1 MEQNS
6 AWFME
11 AKPVAIWLFLCCIMV
26 ILMVGIGGFTRLS
39 KAGLSITEW
48 KPITGTLPPLSGQDW
63 LQEKLKYE
71 ATPEYKALNY
81 GISMEEFRAIYLIEY
96 VHRLVARL
104 TGLVFV
110 LPFIYFILR
119 RKISKKVVIKL
130 CVALLFG
137 ALQAFAGWYMVKSG
151 LVAKPHVS
159 HYRLALHLLL
169 ALVIFALLSY
179 QFFDH
184 QIWIPV
190 LRTQLY
196 EHCSIRV
203 IFTKKDVIPVPR
215 HWDPENLTL
224 NKWLHSK
231 SWIPVSATFM
241 TPFAV
246 QFIFKSKRSY
256 SCVSATRMT
265 GFQSTNSSIYYT
277 ILILILIVIQIIFG
291 AFVAGLNAGLIYNT
305 FPLMDG
311 QIVPEDLFFLQPIW
325 LNIFENRATVQF
337 IHRALALLILT
348 LVVILTVKN
357 ASIKPVYI
365 MLLSVVIQI
374 ILGVITLL
382 LHIPIAIAIAHQVF
396 SFILFGSSL
405 YFLCYLRKQ
414 TTSPICTFFP
424 S

>member
-1 MEQNS
+1 MES
-6 AWFME
+6 
-11 AKPVAIWLFLCCIMV
+11 KPVAIWLFLCCIMV

-71 ATPEYKALNY
+71 TTPEYKAFNY
-81 GISMEEFRAIYLIEY
+81 GMSMEEFQAIYLIEY

-110 LPFIYFILR
+110 LPFIYFTLR
-119 RKISKKVVIKL
+119 RKISKKVVIRL
-130 CVALLFG
+130 FVALLFG

-151 LVAKPHVS
+151 LVTEPHVS

-169 ALVIFALLSY
+169 ALIVFALLSY
-179 QFFDH
+179 QFFDY
-184 QIWIPV
+184 QIRPK
-190 LRTQLY
+190 Q
-196 EHCSIRV
+196 
-203 IFTKKDVIPVPR
+203 TKLKI
-215 HWDPENLTL
+215 
-224 NKWLHSK
+224 
-231 SWIPVSATFM
+231 
-241 TPFAV
+241 
-246 QFIFKSKRSY
+246 
-256 SCVSATRMT
+256 
-265 GFQSTNSSIYYT
+265 SSDTIYYT
-277 ILILILIVIQIIFG
+277 GMILALIVIQIIFG

-311 QIVPEDLFFLQPIW
+311 QIVPEDLFFLHPIW

-337 IHRALALLILT
+337 IHRALALLILA

-357 ASIKPVYI
+357 ASVKPVYI
-365 MLLSVVIQI
+365 MLLSVIIQI

-396 SFILFGSSL
+396 SSILFGSSL

-414 TTSPICTFFP
+414 S
-424 S
+424 

>member
-1 MEQNS
+1 
-6 AWFME
+6 ME
-11 AKPVAIWLFLCCIMV
+11 AKPVAIWLFLCSVMV

-48 KPITGTLPPLSGQDW
+48 KPITGTLPPLSEQDW

-96 VHRLVARL
+96 IHRLVARL

-130 CVALLFG
+130 FVALLFG

-179 QFFDH
+179 QFFDY
-184 QIWIPV
+184 QIRP
-190 LRTQLY
+190 QQ
-196 EHCSIRV
+196 
-203 IFTKKDVIPVPR
+203 TKLK
-215 HWDPENLTL
+215 
-224 NKWLHSK
+224 
-231 SWIPVSATFM
+231 VSGNT
-241 TPFAV
+241 
-246 QFIFKSKRSY
+246 
-256 SCVSATRMT
+256 
-265 GFQSTNSSIYYT
+265 IYYARM
-277 ILILILIVIQIIFG
+277 ILVLIVIQIIFG

-311 QIVPEDLFFLQPIW
+311 QIVPEDLF
-325 LNIFENRATVQF
+325 
-337 IHRALALLILT
+337 
-348 LVVILTVKN
+348 
-357 ASIKPVYI
+357 
-365 MLLSVVIQI
+365 
-374 ILGVITLL
+374 
-382 LHIPIAIAIAHQVF
+382 
-396 SFILFGSSL
+396 
-405 YFLCYLRKQ
+405 
-414 TTSPICTFFP
+414 
-424 S
+424 

>member
-1 MEQNS
+1 
-6 AWFME
+6 
-11 AKPVAIWLFLCCIMV
+11 
-26 ILMVGIGGFTRLS
+26 MVGIGGFTRLS

-71 ATPEYKALNY
+71 TTPEYKAFNY
-81 GISMEEFRAIYLIEY
+81 GMSMEEFQAIYLIEY

-110 LPFIYFILR
+110 LPFIYFTLR
-119 RKISKKVVIKL
+119 RKISKKVVIRL
-130 CVALLFG
+130 FMALLFG

-151 LVAKPHVS
+151 LVTEPHVS

-169 ALVIFALLSY
+169 ALIVFALLSY
-179 QFFDH
+179 QFFDY
-184 QIWIPV
+184 QIRPK
-190 LRTQLY
+190 Q
-196 EHCSIRV
+196 
-203 IFTKKDVIPVPR
+203 TKLKI
-215 HWDPENLTL
+215 
-224 NKWLHSK
+224 
-231 SWIPVSATFM
+231 
-241 TPFAV
+241 
-246 QFIFKSKRSY
+246 
-256 SCVSATRMT
+256 
-265 GFQSTNSSIYYT
+265 SSDTIYYT
-277 ILILILIVIQIIFG
+277 GMILALIVIQIIFG

-311 QIVPEDLFFLQPIW
+311 QIVPEDLFFLHPIW

-337 IHRALALLILT
+337 IHRALALLILA

-357 ASIKPVYI
+357 ASVKPVYI
-365 MLLSVVIQI
+365 MLLSVIIQI

-414 TTSPICTFFP
+414 S
-424 S
+424 

>member
-1 MEQNS
+1 
-6 AWFME
+6 ME

-81 GISMEEFRAIYLIEY
+81 GMSMEEFRAIYLIEY
-96 VHRLVARL
+96 VHRLIARL

-110 LPFIYFILR
+110 LPFIYFTLR
-119 RKISKKVVIKL
+119 RKIYKKAVIRL
-130 CVALLFG
+130 FMALLFG

-151 LVAKPHVS
+151 LVTEPHVS

-169 ALVIFALLSY
+169 ALIIFALLSY
-179 QFFDH
+179 QFFDY
-184 QIWIPV
+184 QIRPK
-190 LRTQLY
+190 Q
-196 EHCSIRV
+196 
-203 IFTKKDVIPVPR
+203 TKLKISSD
-215 HWDPENLTL
+215 TL
-224 NKWLHSK
+224 
-231 SWIPVSATFM
+231 
-241 TPFAV
+241 
-246 QFIFKSKRSY
+246 
-256 SCVSATRMT
+256 
-265 GFQSTNSSIYYT
+265 YYT
-277 ILILILIVIQIIFG
+277 GMILALIVIQIIFG

-311 QIVPEDLFFLQPIW
+311 QVVPEDLFFLHPIW

-337 IHRALALLILT
+337 IHRALALLILA

-357 ASIKPVYI
+357 ASVKPVYI

-414 TTSPICTFFP
+414 S
-424 S
+424 

>member
-1 MEQNS
+1 MES
-6 AWFME
+6 
-11 AKPVAIWLFLCCIMV
+11 KPVAIWLFLCCIMV

-71 ATPEYKALNY
+71 TTPEYKAFNY
-81 GISMEEFRAIYLIEY
+81 GMSMEEFQAIYLIEY

-110 LPFIYFILR
+110 LPFIYFTLR
-119 RKISKKVVIKL
+119 RKISKKVVIRL
-130 CVALLFG
+130 FVALLFG

-151 LVAKPHVS
+151 LVTEPHVS

-169 ALVIFALLSY
+169 ALIVFALLSY
-179 QFFDH
+179 QFFDY
-184 QIWIPV
+184 QIRPK
-190 LRTQLY
+190 Q
-196 EHCSIRV
+196 
-203 IFTKKDVIPVPR
+203 TKLKI
-215 HWDPENLTL
+215 
-224 NKWLHSK
+224 
-231 SWIPVSATFM
+231 
-241 TPFAV
+241 
-246 QFIFKSKRSY
+246 
-256 SCVSATRMT
+256 
-265 GFQSTNSSIYYT
+265 SSETIYYT
-277 ILILILIVIQIIFG
+277 GMILALIVIQIIFG

-311 QIVPEDLFFLQPIW
+311 QIVPEDLFFLHPIW

-337 IHRALALLILT
+337 IHRALALLILA

-357 ASIKPVYI
+357 ASVKPVYI
-365 MLLSVVIQI
+365 MLLSVIIQI

-414 TTSPICTFFP
+414 S
-424 S
+424 

>member
-1 MEQNS
+1 MES
-6 AWFME
+6 
-11 AKPVAIWLFLCCIMV
+11 KPVAIWLFLCCIMV

-71 ATPEYKALNY
+71 TTPEYKAFNY
-81 GISMEEFRAIYLIEY
+81 GMSMEEFQAIYLIEY

-110 LPFIYFILR
+110 LPFIYFTLR
-119 RKISKKVVIKL
+119 RKISKKVAIRL
-130 CVALLFG
+130 FMALLFG

-151 LVAKPHVS
+151 LVTEPHVS

-169 ALVIFALLSY
+169 ALIVFALLSY
-179 QFFDH
+179 QFFDY
-184 QIWIPV
+184 QIWIPAS
-190 LRTQLY
+190 RTQLH
-196 EHCSIRV
+196 EHCDIRV
-203 IFTKKDVIPVPR
+203 TFTKKDVIPVLDTGIQLLLCSR
-215 HWDPENLTL
+215 LACL
-224 NKWLHSK
+224 
-231 SWIPVSATFM
+231 
-241 TPFAV
+241 
-246 QFIFKSKRSY
+246 FKVKFPGSQ
-256 SCVSATRMT
+256 CLGTGMT

-277 ILILILIVIQIIFG
+277 ILILILVAIQIIFG

-311 QIVPEDLFFLQPIW
+311 QIVPEDLFFLHPIW

-337 IHRALALLILT
+337 IHRALALLILA

-357 ASIKPVYI
+357 ASVKPVYI
-365 MLLSVVIQI
+365 MLLSVIIQI

>member
-1 MEQNS
+1 MES
-6 AWFME
+6 
-11 AKPVAIWLFLCCIMV
+11 KPVAIWLFLCCIMV

-71 ATPEYKALNY
+71 TTPEYKAFNY
-81 GISMEEFRAIYLIEY
+81 GMSMEEFQAIYLIEY

-110 LPFIYFILR
+110 LPFIYFTLR
-119 RKISKKVVIKL
+119 RKISKKVVIRL
-130 CVALLFG
+130 FMALLFG

-151 LVAKPHVS
+151 LVTEPHVS

-169 ALVIFALLSY
+169 ALIVFALLSY
-179 QFFDH
+179 QFFDY
-184 QIWIPV
+184 QIRPK
-190 LRTQLY
+190 Q
-196 EHCSIRV
+196 
-203 IFTKKDVIPVPR
+203 TKLKI
-215 HWDPENLTL
+215 
-224 NKWLHSK
+224 
-231 SWIPVSATFM
+231 
-241 TPFAV
+241 
-246 QFIFKSKRSY
+246 
-256 SCVSATRMT
+256 
-265 GFQSTNSSIYYT
+265 SSDTIYYT
-277 ILILILIVIQIIFG
+277 GMILALIVIQIIFG

-311 QIVPEDLFFLQPIW
+311 QIVPEDLFFLHPIW

-337 IHRALALLILT
+337 IHRALALLILA

-357 ASIKPVYI
+357 ASVKPVYI
-365 MLLSVVIQI
+365 MLLSVIIQI
-374 ILGVITLL
+374 ILGIITLL

-414 TTSPICTFFP
+414 S
-424 S
+424 